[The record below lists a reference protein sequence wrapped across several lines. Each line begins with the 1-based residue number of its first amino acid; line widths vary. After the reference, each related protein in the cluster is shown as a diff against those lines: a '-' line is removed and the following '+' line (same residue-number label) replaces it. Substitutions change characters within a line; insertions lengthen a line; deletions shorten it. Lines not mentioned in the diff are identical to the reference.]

1 MDTQNK
7 TQNIIRSTLSGV
19 GFAVLCLVIGTALDY
34 AVTQVLSQFFI
45 ANCSE
50 NCYFDI
56 FNFVFAIVVVLSI
69 SGGIG
74 AGLRYY
80 KRPTRQ

>member
-1 MDTQNK
+1 MDAQNK
-7 TQNIIRSTLSGV
+7 TQNIIRSIFSGA
-19 GFAVLCLVIGTALDY
+19 GIAILCLVIGIVLDY
-34 AVTQVLSQFFI
+34 AITQILSQFFI

-74 AGLRYY
+74 AGLRRY
-80 KRPTRQ
+80 KRPTGR